1 MRRWQGTQGRILG
14 ELEEV
19 GDDYEFIDEDDREGD
34 MVAGGGTSGWVN
46 AEGEQL
52 GDYGVDE
59 EAESD
64 GVMEGGE
71 SDGVEDVDPNPE
83 DDEIP
88 LAELIRRRKV
98 LTRDGEAA

>member
-19 GDDYEFIDEDDREGD
+19 GDGYEFVDEDVREGGLVSD
-34 MVAGGGTSGWVN
+34 EGTSGWVN
-46 AEGEQL
+46 AEGEHL
-52 GDYGVDE
+52 ADYGVDE

-64 GVMEGGE
+64 GVVEDGE
-71 SDGVEDVDPNPE
+71 SDGLEGVDPHLE
-83 DDEIP
+83 DDEVP